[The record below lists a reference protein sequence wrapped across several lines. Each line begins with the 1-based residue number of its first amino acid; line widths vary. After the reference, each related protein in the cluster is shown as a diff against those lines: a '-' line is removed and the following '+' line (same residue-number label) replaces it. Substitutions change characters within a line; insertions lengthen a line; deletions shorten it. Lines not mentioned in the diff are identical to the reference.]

1 MFFFLEIKTIIK
13 IVRIMKGFKKC
24 NNGHFFKEN
33 LPACPYCPNNK
44 GGSGSDN
51 GGSDMN
57 KTMVSGAGGAEF
69 TSTEVTGA
77 DSTEHF
83 TSGSGGGDKT
93 QVFGGGAAAQNP
105 SDTHLVGNNK
115 VSSPSSAPK
124 RNLDRTFIGGIEE
137 PSTTDGSESGSK
149 SPNPAA
155 APRSTRK
162 IVGWLIS
169 YTLDPMG
176 IDWRIYEGTNLIG
189 RDAKNTIIIS
199 RDPTISSE
207 HATIL
212 FRNGKFKI
220 KDKMT
225 ANGSFING
233 VELEVEEAYDLNDGD
248 ELRLGNSVFRFKSA
262 V

>member
-1 MFFFLEIKTIIK
+1 
-13 IVRIMKGFKKC
+13 MKGFKKC

-33 LPACPYCPNNK
+33 LSTCPYCPSGNG
-44 GGSGSDN
+44 GGSAPA
-51 GGSDMN
+51 GGGGDMN
-57 KTMVSGAGGAEF
+57 KTMVGGAGGAEF
-69 TSTEVTGA
+69 TSTEVTTN
-77 DSTEHF
+77 DRTETF
-83 TSGSGGGDKT
+83 AAGTGSVGGGDKT

-105 SDTHLVGNNK
+105 AETHLVGNNK

-137 PSTTDGSESGSK
+137 STTSDESESGTK
-149 SPNPAA
+149 SPIPV
-155 APRSTRK
+155 APRATRK

-189 RDAKNTIIIS
+189 RDATNTIIIS
-199 RDPTISSE
+199 KDPTISSE

-212 FRNGKFKI
+212 YRNGKFKI

-225 ANGSFING
+225 ANGTFING
-233 VELEVEEAYDLNDGD
+233 EELEVEEAYDLNDGD

-262 V
+262 I